1 VYKHNQKY
9 KSPYKTTHRNFRS
22 NKILLL
28 TFLTMSVGSQVAQC
42 NESNDYQAYPKA
54 SEDATQAYQL
64 RSNMERTHFF
74 IDDKELGVGTRLM
87 VKLNNQGHTIVAQP
101 ENCEISKEEFVQP
114 PYSAVAPLSFTFVTG
129 DCEKPEIVADNSN
142 ESGGMPRITVT
153 GGGSVNIITGD
164 QNGTLN
170 NSTLRERTS
179 SSTQEKPKTLKKSS
193 VPNEN
198 KSIALNEIE
207 AFVQKVCKSAEDK
220 GESQNLELSG
230 TIEVGL
236 IGLNRL
242 FKNLPHFGTE
252 GTVKHQN
259 ITYQGVP
266 QAEVSNLISKSVDCR
281 HDLSVMLINK
291 LTN

>member
-1 VYKHNQKY
+1 MYKHNKKY
-9 KSPYKTTHRNFRS
+9 KLPYKTAHRNFRS
-22 NKILLL
+22 NQILLL
-28 TFLTMSVGSQVAQC
+28 TFLTMSVGSQVAQS

-74 IDDKELGVGTRLM
+74 IDDKELGVGKRLM
-87 VKLNNQGHTIVAQP
+87 VMLNNQGHTIVAQP

-114 PYSAVAPLSFTFVTG
+114 PYSAIAPLSFTFVPG
-129 DCEKPEIVADNSN
+129 DCEKPEIVADNSSK
-142 ESGGMPRITVT
+142 SGGISGITVT
-153 GGGSVNIITGD
+153 GGGTVNINTGD

-170 NSTLRERTS
+170 NSTPRERTNS
-179 SSTQEKPKTLKKSS
+179 SPQEKPKALKKPS
-193 VPNEN
+193 VPKEN

-220 GESQNLELSG
+220 GESTNSEVSG
-230 TIEVGL
+230 TIAVGL
-236 IGLNRL
+236 IKLNRF
-242 FKNLPHFGTE
+242 FKYLPNLGAE
-252 GTVKHQN
+252 GTGNHQN

-281 HDLSVMLINK
+281 HDLSAMLINK
-291 LTN
+291 VIN